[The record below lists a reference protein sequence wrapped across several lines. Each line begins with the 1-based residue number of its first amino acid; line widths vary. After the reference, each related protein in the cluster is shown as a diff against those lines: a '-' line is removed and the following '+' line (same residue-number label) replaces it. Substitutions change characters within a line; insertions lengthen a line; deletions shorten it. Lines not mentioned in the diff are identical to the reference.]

1 MWQRM
6 YELDFVEPKMLSNNV
21 MTDKLEEISYEDKRF
36 LRIMNEQ
43 TIKVG
48 NLYQTPLSLSNPAMM
63 LPNN

>member
-6 YELDFVEPKMLSNNV
+6 YELDFVEPKMLPNNV
-21 MTDKLEEISYEDKRF
+21 MTDKLEEISYEDKSF

-48 NLYQTPLSLSNPAMM
+48 NHY
-63 LPNN
+63 